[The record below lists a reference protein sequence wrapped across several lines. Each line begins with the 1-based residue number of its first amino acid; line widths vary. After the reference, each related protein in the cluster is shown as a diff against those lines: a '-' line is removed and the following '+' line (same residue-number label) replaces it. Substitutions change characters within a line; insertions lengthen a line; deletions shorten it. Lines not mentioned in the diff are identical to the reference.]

1 MSHWIWFF
9 VFMIFKNF
17 LLNPSRSLLDLNDA
31 IESLESTVI
40 TDHQQIPDN
49 PPSLDQKVL
58 FLIYFSFLFP
68 FPVLF
73 IINLCLIALT
83 QHNLLIDNV
92 VKYFNQE
99 NVSFWIPVKPR
110 YFKSPKIEFLIS
122 FFSIETNKK
131 TGYETWNNINFLF
144 SFGKK

>member
-1 MSHWIWFF
+1 M
-9 VFMIFKNF
+9 
-17 LLNPSRSLLDLNDA
+17 NDA

-68 FPVLF
+68 FPVLY

-83 QHNLLIDNV
+83 QHSLLIDNV
-92 VKYFNQE
+92 VQYFSRKTFFRIHAEPCYFQSQKIDFFIGE
-99 NVSFWIPVKPR
+99 IPIVK
-110 YFKSPKIEFLIS
+110 
-122 FFSIETNKK
+122 
-131 TGYETWNNINFLF
+131 
-144 SFGKK
+144 